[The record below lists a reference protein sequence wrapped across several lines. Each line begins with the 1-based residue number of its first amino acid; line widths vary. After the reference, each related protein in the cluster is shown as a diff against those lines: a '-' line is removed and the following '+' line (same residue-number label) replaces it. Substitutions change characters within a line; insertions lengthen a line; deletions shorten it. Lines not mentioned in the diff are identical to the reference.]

1 MIALRP
7 VLVPY
12 TSQTLLTSHGK
23 PTLMMKH
30 SNEMSGKKL
39 VYKNRRVG
47 ILVITTTA
55 ASFSSSL
62 NNIACGLDLR
72 MVAPDQTIEEAKN
85 GIQNHAKGLL
95 QVKDLIELKAWRE
108 AQKELR
114 KSSSLLKQDIYT
126 IIQAKPGNERQ
137 NLRKLYFNLFNSV
150 SKLDYAARDEDESKV
165 LQCYDKIVLALNE
178 ILSEL

>member
-30 SNEMSGKKL
+30 SNEMYEKKL

-47 ILVITTTA
+47 IL
-55 ASFSSSL
+55 
-62 NNIACGLDLR
+62 
-72 MVAPDQTIEEAKN
+72 
-85 GIQNHAKGLL
+85 
-95 QVKDLIELKAWRE
+95 
-108 AQKELR
+108 
-114 KSSSLLKQDIYT
+114 
-126 IIQAKPGNERQ
+126 
-137 NLRKLYFNLFNSV
+137 
-150 SKLDYAARDEDESKV
+150 LDYAARDEDESKV